1 MSSSEAGDTPLSYTF
16 VTEDNRGE
24 GRSHVIRAH
33 WRQRRQRME
42 MQRREREEQEQ
53 RPLRAILPGPG
64 SSSDDAGPSQI
75 PPTSEPQA
83 LYSRETQEEDIVDS
97 PSESPRGPPV
107 PPSGIPE
114 ELLEGIPAQALS
126 RMNLALGSSRLD
138 PFDRFPVKL
147 TSKHHRLLHHCRSSK
162 CYLSPSESYS
172 KGPKPR
178 NLILGLIGLSTFA
191 GMTFNDHTSTFNP
204 MRDVWLPLDL
214 SNAAS
219 FNAIMAHSAAH
230 LARMQGFPVS
240 NDAVHFKV
248 EAVGIVQL
256 WARDPALALSDDTI
270 AAILRLLSFERYW
283 GSEVEWRIHHNG
295 LLQIL
300 EARGGITT
308 LETNWR
314 LEITTFLVTLMNRPS
329 WFDSSNQLRE
339 ISQQSMATHPVLG
352 QFENLYKTRCLWLL
366 SFMQDMRTFMGQ
378 SAELYNHGLAR
389 YVSIREA
396 LLVVKSDLYLHEEDL
411 QGEGDI
417 NERERTRLACLFYI
431 CVMLQGSVSDSGS
444 TVPMDFHHSYS
455 ITSFDQCLARS
466 YVEWQASV
474 QHLFQCLF
482 HGTIAAQTPSSRL
495 RYALDLTDILGSMSA
510 EARRGVERC
519 MLQILCQA
527 LMEART
533 TLDYDWTPDSLLACI
548 EGH

>member
-24 GRSHVIRAH
+24 GRSHAIRAH

-64 SSSDDAGPSQI
+64 STSDDAGPSQI
-75 PPTSEPQA
+75 PSTSGPQVQH
-83 LYSRETQEEDIVDS
+83 SRETLEEDVVDS
-97 PSESPRGPPV
+97 PGGSPRDPPV
-107 PPSGIPE
+107 PPSGISP

-147 TSKHHRLLHHCRSSK
+147 TSKHHRLLHHW
-162 CYLSPSESYS
+162 
-172 KGPKPR
+172 
-178 NLILGLIGLSTFA
+178 LSTFA

-240 NDAVHFKV
+240 NDAVRFKV

-295 LLQIL
+295 LLQII

-308 LETNWR
+308 LESNWR
-314 LEITTFLVTLMNRPS
+314 LEITTFLVTLMTRPS

-389 YVSIREA
+389 HASIRDA

-431 CVMLQGSVSDSGS
+431 CVMLQGSVSDSGN
-444 TVPMDFHHSYS
+444 TIPMDFHHSYS

-466 YVEWQASV
+466 YAEWQASV

-482 HGTIAAQTPSSRL
+482 HGTIAAQTPPSRL

>member
-1 MSSSEAGDTPLSYTF
+1 MSSSEQGDTPLSYTF
-16 VTEDNRGE
+16 VTEDNRSE

-75 PPTSEPQA
+75 PPTPEPQVP
-83 LYSRETQEEDIVDS
+83 YSHETLEDVVDS
-97 PSESPRGPPV
+97 PGESPRGLPV
-107 PPSGIPE
+107 PPSGTPE

-147 TSKHHRLLHHCRSSK
+147 TSKHHRLLHHW
-162 CYLSPSESYS
+162 LSA
-172 KGPKPR
+172 
-178 NLILGLIGLSTFA
+178 FA

-295 LLQIL
+295 LLQII

-308 LETNWR
+308 LESNWR

-339 ISQQSMATHPVLG
+339 ISQQSMPTHPVLG
-352 QFENLYKTRCLWLL
+352 QLENLYKTRCLWLL
-366 SFMQDMRTFMGQ
+366 SFMQDMRRFMGQ
-378 SAELYNHGLAR
+378 SAELYNHGLSR
-389 YVSIREA
+389 YASIREA

-444 TVPMDFHHSYS
+444 TIPMDFHHSYS

-466 YVEWQASV
+466 YGEWQVSV

>member
-1 MSSSEAGDTPLSYTF
+1 MSSSEAGDTPPTYTF
-16 VTEDNRGE
+16 ITEDNSRE

-42 MQRREREEQEQ
+42 RQRREREEQEQ
-53 RPLRAILPGPG
+53 RPPRAILPGPG

-75 PPTSEPQA
+75 PPTSEPH
-83 LYSRETQEEDIVDS
+83 LDSREAPEEDVANS
-97 PSESPRGPPV
+97 PDESPRDPSV
-107 PPSGIPE
+107 PPSGIASGT
-114 ELLEGIPAQALS
+114 LEGIPAQALS
-126 RMNLALGSSRLD
+126 RMNIALGSSRLD

-147 TSKHHRLLHHCRSSK
+147 TSQHHRLLHHW
-162 CYLSPSESYS
+162 
-172 KGPKPR
+172 
-178 NLILGLIGLSTFA
+178 LSTFA
-191 GMTFNDHTSTFNP
+191 GMMFNIHTSTFNP
-204 MRDVWLPLDL
+204 MRDVWFPLDL

-230 LARMQGFPVS
+230 LARMQGFSVS
-240 NDAVHFKV
+240 NEAVRFKV
-248 EAVGIVQL
+248 EAVGIVQF

-295 LLQIL
+295 LLQII

-308 LETNWR
+308 LQSNWR
-314 LEITTFLVTLMNRPS
+314 LEITTFLVTLMTRPS

-339 ISQQSMATHPVLG
+339 ISQQSVAAHPVLG
-352 QFENLYKTRCLWLL
+352 HLGNLYKTRCLWLL
-366 SFMQDMRTFMGQ
+366 SFMQDMRTFLGN
-378 SAELYNHGLAR
+378 SPEIYNHGLAH
-389 YVSIREA
+389 YAFIRDA
-396 LLVVKSDLYLHEEDL
+396 LLVVKSDLYLHDEDL
-411 QGEGDI
+411 QTEGDI

-431 CVMLQGSVSDSGS
+431 CVILQGSVSQSDFGS
-444 TVPMDFHHSYS
+444 PVPMDFHHNYS

-466 YVEWQASV
+466 YAQWQGSI
-474 QHLFQCLF
+474 QNLSQCLF
-482 HGTIAAQTPSSRL
+482 HGAIAAQTPPNKL
-495 RYALDLTDILGSMSA
+495 RYALDLTNILGSMSG

-527 LMEART
+527 LMDART